1 MKKINNILKE
11 NEVLDDLQLNNIHI
25 IQNKKDYCFT
35 SDSVLLSNF
44 VKVGHKDKVVEF
56 CSGSGVIS
64 ILVNEKYK
72 PKNIVGFEIQPQLCD
87 MSNRTL
93 KYNKIENIKFINEDL
108 ANAVKFVEN
117 EKTDVLICNPPYF
130 TCSSMNEEIK
140 EKFKITKYELCTNLE
155 EIFISA
161 QKILRFGGKFFLIH
175 ISSRVQEILF
185 TAQKY
190 NFFCK
195 EMQVVYPNKNKISH
209 LTMFYFTKKGKPDCK
224 ILAPIV
230 LS

>member
-1 MKKINNILKE
+1 MEELTNILKE
-11 NEVLDDLQLNNIHI
+11 NEVLDDLQLNNLFI

-44 VKVGHKDKVVEF
+44 VKVGYKDNVVEF

-72 PKNIVGFEIQPQLCD
+72 PKSIVGFEIQPQLCD

-93 KYNKIENIKFINEDL
+93 KYNNIN
-108 ANAVKFVEN
+108 NVKFLNDNLSNAINFVGN

-130 TCSSMNEEIK
+130 TCSNMNEQTK

-161 QKILRFGGKFFLIH
+161 QKILKFGGKFFLIH
-175 ISSRVQEILF
+175 ISSRVQEILYL
-185 TAQKY
+185 AQKY

-209 LTMFYFTKKGKPDCK
+209 LTMFYFTKKGKPECK
-224 ILAPIV
+224 ILSPIV
-230 LS
+230 LN